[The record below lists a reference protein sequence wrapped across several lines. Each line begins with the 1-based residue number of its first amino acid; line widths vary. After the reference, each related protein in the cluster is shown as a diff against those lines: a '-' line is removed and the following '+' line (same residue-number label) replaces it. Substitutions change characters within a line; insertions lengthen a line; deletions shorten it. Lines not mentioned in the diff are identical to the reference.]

1 MPGSELNLLQYF
13 WDQVHAGGDRT
24 AVMQRRGD
32 RWDPTSWAQLGRKV
46 ARLSSA
52 LAQIGLAPGER
63 LAIFSDN
70 CEEWILADYAGMSA
84 GLVSVPIYP
93 NQTEE
98 QLRYIL
104 EHSEAKVIV
113 VRGEARLKRL
123 GTPGPEIRKI
133 LVIDAP
139 AQGDP
144 RFIGFHDFLQQGAP
158 ETLPHFEF
166 ANRIDPGSLATISY
180 TSGTTAHPKGVML
193 THGNITAQMTALRP
207 RATRVQGDRVLSYLP
222 LSHITERLSQF
233 RHADTGF
240 TIYFGGGID
249 TVAEDLKYVR
259 PTAFMGVPR
268 VYEKFQEAILA
279 KVAQAP
285 AKRRALFEKTIAAG
299 HACVDEKE
307 RFGRVSLRTRL
318 RSAILQRLV
327 GSRIRQALG
336 LEHARRFF
344 SGAAPLNPETA
355 RFFYALGMSIAEGY
369 GMTECAGACNLNFP
383 DRPVFGTVGPHLDG
397 FGFRIAADG
406 EILIQSGSVFM
417 GYFKDPEATREVIRD
432 GWLHTGDIGTLDAA
446 GNLRI
451 TDRKKNIIVTSAG
464 KNVAPAPIEA
474 LLKRHPKISQAVV
487 VGDRRKY
494 LTALISLAPG
504 HFPAQSHGEVQ
515 AHLDL
520 VNATLASYETI
531 KDFRIIESDFTV
543 ESGELTPTL
552 KVKRAFIQEKYRSL
566 IDEMYEGAASS
577 GTLKVVGQGRN

>member
-1 MPGSELNLLQYF
+1 MPGSDLNLLQYF
-13 WDQVHAGGDRT
+13 WDQVHKGRDRT
-24 AVMQRRGD
+24 AVVQRRAE
-32 RWDPTSWAQLGRKV
+32 RWTPSSWTEIGRKV

-52 LAQIGLAPGER
+52 LSRLGLAPGER
-63 LAIFSDN
+63 MAIFSDN

-123 GTPGPEIRKI
+123 GSPAAEVRKV

-139 AQGDP
+139 AEGDD
-144 RFIGFHDFLQQGAP
+144 RFIGFHDFLEQGSP
-158 ETLPHFEF
+158 ETAPHVEF

-193 THGNITAQMTALRP
+193 SHGNITAQMTALRP
-207 RATRVQGDRVLSYLP
+207 RATRVAGDRVLSYLP

-249 TVAEDLKYVR
+249 AVAEDLKHVR

-279 KVAQAP
+279 RVSQAP
-285 AKRRALFEKTIAAG
+285 AGRRALFEKTIAAG
-299 HACVDEKE
+299 YACVDERE
-307 RFGRVSLRTRL
+307 RFGRASLRTRF

-327 GSRIRQALG
+327 GRKIRQALG
-336 LEHARRFF
+336 LDQARRFF

-355 RFFYALGMSIAEGY
+355 RFFYALGMPIAEGY
-369 GMTECAGACNLNFP
+369 GMTECAGACNLNFG

-397 FGFRIAADG
+397 FDFRIAADG
-406 EILIQSGSVFM
+406 EILIRSGSVFV
-417 GYFKDPEATREVIRD
+417 GYFKDPETTSEVIRD
-432 GWLHTGDIGTLDAA
+432 GWLHTGDIGSLDAG

-451 TDRKKNIIVTSAG
+451 TDRKKSILVTSAG

-474 LLKRHPKISQAVV
+474 LLKKHPKISQAVV
-487 VGDRRKY
+487 VGDKRKY
-494 LTALISLAPG
+494 LTALLALAPG
-504 HFPAQSHGEVQ
+504 HSPAQCRSEVQ
-515 AHLDL
+515 AHVER
-520 VNATLASYETI
+520 VNSTLASYETI
-531 KDFRIIESDFTV
+531 KDFRILENEFTV

-552 KVKRAFIQEKYRSL
+552 KVKRGYIQEKYRSL
-566 IDEMYEGAASS
+566 IDGMYETAASAAVS
-577 GTLKVVGQGRN
+577 RP